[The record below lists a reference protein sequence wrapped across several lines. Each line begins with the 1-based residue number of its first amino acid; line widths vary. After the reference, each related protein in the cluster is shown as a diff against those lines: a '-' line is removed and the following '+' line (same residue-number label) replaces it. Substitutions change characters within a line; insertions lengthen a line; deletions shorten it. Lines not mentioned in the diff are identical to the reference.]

1 MLLASTYATAR
12 MTEVGTVFMTYLRWT
27 AAFLFLVSAG
37 AQTARFDGDY
47 SGVLGPLHLK
57 LHLTTG
63 GSGALEGTLDSIDQN
78 AKGLPCSN
86 FERKEK
92 TLAFEVPSVG
102 GKWHGTMSEDGAT
115 LSGSWSQ
122 GTEMPLVF
130 RRDQSFSAAATP
142 SRVDGIWRGNIEA
155 PGATLRIQ
163 VQVKSDSS
171 GKEYCSVDSLDQ
183 GAMGLPCDNVLLRGN
198 TFSFEVPLV
207 HGRWSGT
214 LNESGNELKGTWS
227 QGSDLP
233 LSLTRQSTALAPK
246 KPEPPKYDPAM
257 VAIPVIELKNVIDH
271 DIESALKSGALA
283 PSTHGGIVI
292 GVVQH
297 GGRRI
302 FAYGTAKEDQ
312 LFEIG
317 SISKTFTGLIL
328 AQMVEQHKV
337 KFDDPVRDLLP
348 PGTVAKPEGTEI
360 TLLDLA
366 TQHSGLPRMPDNFH
380 PADQQDPYVDYHAT
394 NLYQFIKLH
403 GVAKPANPSFLY
415 SNLGFGLLGQ
425 ALANRAAAAYP
436 DLLRDE
442 VTTPLNLK
450 DTAIK
455 LSPEQEKRFAQGH
468 DAKHQDAHPWNLDAF
483 AGAGAIR
490 STANDMLS
498 YLEAQLHSD
507 TVKPTGS
514 STGVTTLSKALELSH
529 QIRADVGPTM
539 KIALAWLYV
548 IKTGD
553 YWHNGG
559 TGGFSSYV
567 AFNPKDDDATVVLF
581 NTTLG
586 ENGSFA
592 DRVGEHVMERLSGRP
607 AVSLGN

>member
-1 MLLASTYATAR
+1 
-12 MTEVGTVFMTYLRWT
+12 
-27 AAFLFLVSAG
+27 
-37 AQTARFDGDY
+37 
-47 SGVLGPLHLK
+47 
-57 LHLTTG
+57 
-63 GSGALEGTLDSIDQN
+63 
-78 AKGLPCSN
+78 
-86 FERKEK
+86 
-92 TLAFEVPSVG
+92 
-102 GKWHGTMSEDGAT
+102 
-115 LSGSWSQ
+115 
-122 GTEMPLVF
+122 
-130 RRDQSFSAAATP
+130 
-142 SRVDGIWRGNIEA
+142 
-155 PGATLRIQ
+155 
-163 VQVKSDSS
+163 VKSDTAA
-171 GKEYCSVDSLDQ
+171 KEYCSVDSLDQ
-183 GAMGLPCDNVLLRGN
+183 GAMGLPCDNVLFRGS
-198 TFSFEVPLV
+198 TLSFEVPLV

-214 LNESGNELKGTWS
+214 LNEGGNELKGTWS

-233 LSLTRQSTALAPK
+233 LTLTRQATALAPK
-246 KPEPPKYDPAM
+246 KPEAPKYDPAM
-257 VAIPVIELKNVIDH
+257 VAVPATELKSVLDH

-283 PSTHGGIVI
+283 PSTQGGIVI

-297 GGRRI
+297 GIRRI
-302 FAYGTAKEDQ
+302 FAYGAAKEDQ

-337 KFDDPVRDLLP
+337 KFEDPVRDLLP
-348 PGTVAKPEGTEI
+348 PGTVAKPEGPEI

-380 PADQQDPYVDYHAT
+380 PSDQQDPYADYHAA
-394 NLYQFIKLH
+394 NLYEFIKLH
-403 GVAKPANPSFLY
+403 GVTKPANAAFLY

-425 ALANRAAAAYP
+425 ALANRAATTYP
-436 DLLRDE
+436 NLLRDE
-442 VTTPLNLK
+442 VTAPLNLK
-450 DTAIK
+450 DTVIK

-468 DAKHQDAHPWNLDAF
+468 DAKHQEAHPWNLDAF

-490 STANDMLS
+490 STSNDMLG
-498 YLEAQLHSD
+498 YLEAQLHPD
-507 TVKPTGS
+507 TVGPADAAAG
-514 STGVTTLSKALELSH
+514 GATLSKALELSH
-529 QIRADVGPTM
+529 QIRADVGPTT

-548 IKTGD
+548 VKTGD

-567 AFNPKDDDATVVLF
+567 AFNPKADEATVVLF